1 MGPTTGGTVVAE
13 AFVTMRLHSMLLSS
27 FVLVS
32 LSATACSIKLG
43 DKTEGEKGA
52 MTFAYDGRG
61 CLFGC
66 GLDRSALQG
75 AQITVNASG
84 GNASV
89 RPTARIAAAT
99 VARVSKQTESC
110 SCDSKTG
117 STSNSRSVEPSETC
131 ASGETKSCT
140 LSVDI
145 EAAGAGD
152 AELEV
157 VDPKG
162 GLIDRVTIHVRPAAR
177 LDITV
182 DGLAVKDGEPTTV
195 RSGEA
200 VKLETHAFDADGS
213 EELFTKHGISHDYGD
228 TAVIAPDPA
237 VIIGSTDIEDMI
249 AVSPGDTT
257 VKVYAPGAA
266 RVVQIHVTK

>member
-1 MGPTTGGTVVAE
+1 MGPSTVGTVVAK
-13 AFVTMRLHSMLLSS
+13 ALVTMRLHAILLSS
-27 FVLVS
+27 LVLLS
-32 LSATACSIKLG
+32 LSTAACSIKLG
-43 DKTEGEKGA
+43 DKTEGDKGA
-52 MTFAYDGRG
+52 LAFAYDGRG
-61 CLFGC
+61 CFFGC

-75 AQITVNASG
+75 AQISVNASG
-84 GNASV
+84 GDANV
-89 RPTARIAAAT
+89 RPTARISAQT
-99 VARVSKQTESC
+99 IARVSNQTESC
-110 SCDSKTG
+110 SCGSKSG
-117 STSNSRSVEPSETC
+117 STSSSHSVEPSAKC

-140 LSVDI
+140 LSIDI
-145 EAAGAGD
+145 ETAGAGD

-157 VDPKG
+157 FDPKG
-162 GLIDRVTIHVRPAAR
+162 ALIDRAAIHVRPAAR

-182 DGLAVKDGEPTTV
+182 NGISIKDGEPTV
-195 RSGEA
+195 VLNREK

-228 TAVIAPDPA
+228 TTVIAPDPA

-257 VKVYAPGAA
+257 VKVYAPGAE